1 MIDLQSRAF
10 SDVRESKFERSSR
23 VLPET
28 PVSSTATTIDL
39 SPFVSFQA
47 LGTSI
52 RLSSHWTIPSALGAA
67 ASCSGSGKDLWLF
80 AFGTKELE
88 TLSPARRLSD
98 DPQEM

>member
-52 RLSSHWTIPSALGAA
+52 RLSSHWTMPSALGAA
-67 ASCSGSGKDLWLF
+67 ASCSGSGKNVVVPV
-80 AFGTKELE
+80 GTKEAGSL
-88 TLSPARRLSD
+88 LSPARRLSD
-98 DPQEM
+98 EPQEI